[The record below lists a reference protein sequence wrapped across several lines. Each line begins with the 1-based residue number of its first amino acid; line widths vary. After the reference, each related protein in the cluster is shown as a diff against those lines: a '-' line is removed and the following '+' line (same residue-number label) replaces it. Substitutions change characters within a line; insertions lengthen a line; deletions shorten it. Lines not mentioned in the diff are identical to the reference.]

1 MKRIIPFFISLIL
14 IISSGAK
21 ADEGMWLLPLLE
33 KLNMGTMTEMGLKLS
48 AEEIYSINQPSLKD
62 AVVIFGGGCTGEIVS
77 SQGLLLTNH
86 HCGYGII
93 NSHST
98 TENNYLRDGFW
109 AMTKEEEIVS
119 PGLFVTFLVRI
130 EDVSDRINPALN
142 DKMTEEERAEKIRE
156 ISSDIEAGATEGNQY
171 SARVQSFFG
180 GNYFYLLVYERYNDV
195 RLVGAPPESIGNF
208 GGDQDNWMWPRHTGD
223 FSIFRV
229 YSGPDGKPAS
239 YSPDNIPLKPRHYLP
254 VSIKGVEKGDFT
266 MILGYPGGT
275 TRYMTAVEIDE
286 VMNITNPNRIKIR
299 GARLGIIWEDMME
312 DEKVNI
318 QYSTKHFR
326 SSNYWKYSIGQNEAL
341 KRLNVKDQKLKL
353 ENEFK
358 TWVGKNQKRSDK
370 YGEAL
375 PLIETSIKERADYFY
390 AIQYLNECLRRG
402 SEIVS
407 FANSA
412 SRLYDALKE
421 GNQERIN
428 QAAERMKRRVA
439 GYFKDYNLPTD
450 LDVNIAM
457 FTMFAGDVKK
467 EYQPDIFTEISSTY
481 NGNYE
486 AFVDNMFRESVFAT
500 EEKILAFLE
509 NPSLEVLE
517 NDPAFKAA
525 QSIEEKYAELSENN
539 DAFTSDLGKGQRL
552 YIAGLMEMQKE
563 KVFYPDANFT
573 MRLTYGTVGD
583 YDPRDAVHYKHYT
596 TLKGVMEKEDPTDV
610 EFIVEP
616 KLKELYETKDY
627 GLYGK
632 DGIMPVC
639 FTTNND
645 ITGGNSGSPTLN
657 GNGELIGLAFDGN
670 WESISVDIAFEPEL
684 AKTIVVDIRYVLFI
698 IDKFAGATHL
708 VEEMDIVY

>member
-1 MKRIIPFFISLIL
+1 
-14 IISSGAK
+14 
-21 ADEGMWLLPLLE
+21 
-33 KLNMGTMTEMGLKLS
+33 
-48 AEEIYSINQPSLKD
+48 
-62 AVVIFGGGCTGEIVS
+62 
-77 SQGLLLTNH
+77 
-86 HCGYGII
+86 
-93 NSHST
+93 
-98 TENNYLRDGFW
+98 
-109 AMTKEEEIVS
+109 
-119 PGLFVTFLVRI
+119 
-130 EDVSDRINPALN
+130 
-142 DKMTEEERAEKIRE
+142 
-156 ISSDIEAGATEGNQY
+156 
-171 SARVQSFFG
+171 
-180 GNYFYLLVYERYNDV
+180 
-195 RLVGAPPESIGNF
+195 
-208 GGDQDNWMWPRHTGD
+208 
-223 FSIFRV
+223 
-229 YSGPDGKPAS
+229 
-239 YSPDNIPLKPRHYLP
+239 
-254 VSIKGVEKGDFT
+254 
-266 MILGYPGGT
+266 
-275 TRYMTAVEIDE
+275 
-286 VMNITNPNRIKIR
+286 
-299 GARLGIIWEDMME
+299 
-312 DEKVNI
+312 
-318 QYSTKHFR
+318 
-326 SSNYWKYSIGQNEAL
+326 
-341 KRLNVKDQKLKL
+341 
-353 ENEFK
+353 
-358 TWVGKNQKRSDK
+358 
-370 YGEAL
+370 
-375 PLIETSIKERADYFY
+375 
-390 AIQYLNECLRRG
+390 
-402 SEIVS
+402 
-407 FANSA
+407 
-412 SRLYDALKE
+412 
-421 GNQERIN
+421 
-428 QAAERMKRRVA
+428 
-439 GYFKDYNLPTD
+439 
-450 LDVNIAM
+450 
-457 FTMFAGDVKK
+457 MFAGDVKK
-467 EYQPDIFTEISSTY
+467 EYQPDIFSEIAATY
-481 NGNYE
+481 NDNYE

>member
-1 MKRIIPFFISLIL
+1 MKKISALLVSLTIL
-14 IISSGAK
+14 LAPLAK

-86 HCGYGII
+86 HCGYGTI

-109 AMTKEEEIVS
+109 AMTKEEELVS
-119 PGLFVTFLVRI
+119 PGLFVTFLIRI
-130 EDVSDRINPALN
+130 EDVSEQINPALN
-142 DKMTEEERAEKIRE
+142 EEMTEEERDEKIRE
-156 ISSDIEAGATEGNQY
+156 ISADIEANATEGNHY

-180 GNYFYLLVYERYNDV
+180 GNYFYLLVYERYFDV

-223 FSIFRV
+223 FSMFRV
-229 YSGPDGKPAS
+229 YSGPDGKPAR
-239 YSPDNIPLKPRHYLP
+239 YSPENIPLKPKHYLP
-254 VSIKGVEKGDFT
+254 VSIKGIEKGDFT

-299 GARLGIIWEDMME
+299 GARLDIIWQDMLE

-341 KRLNVKDQKLKL
+341 KRLKVKDQKLRL
-353 ENEFK
+353 EKEFQN
-358 TWVGKNQKRSDK
+358 WVSEKKKRSEK

-375 PLIETSIKERADYFY
+375 SLIATSVKGRADYFY
-390 AIQYLNECLRRG
+390 TIQYLNECLRRG
-402 SEIVS
+402 SEIIA
-407 FANSA
+407 FANRA
-412 SRLYDALKE
+412 NRLYDALKE
-421 GNQERIN
+421 GDKERIS
-428 QAAERMKRRVA
+428 QAAERMKQGVA

-450 LDVNIAM
+450 LDVNKAM
-457 FTMFAGDVKK
+457 FRMFAGDVKE
-467 EYQPDIFTEISSTY
+467 EYQPDIFSEIATTY

-486 AFVDNMFRESVFAT
+486 AFVDKMFKESVFAT
-500 EEKILAFLE
+500 EAKILAFLK
-509 NPSLEVLE
+509 NPLLEVLE

-525 QSIEEKYAELSENN
+525 QSIEKKYAELSEKNE
-539 DAFTSDLGKGQRL
+539 AFASDLQKGQRL

-563 KVFYPDANFT
+563 KVFYPDANST

-616 KLKELYETKDY
+616 KLKELYEMKDY
-627 GLYGK
+627 GPYGK
-632 DGIMPVC
+632 NGVMPVC
-639 FTTNND
+639 FTTDND

-698 IDKFAGATHL
+698 IDKFAGAKHL
-708 VEEMDIVY
+708 VDEMDVVE

>member
-1 MKRIIPFFISLIL
+1 MKRIIPFFISLTFIL
-14 IISSGAK
+14 SSGAK

-48 AEEIYSINQPSLKD
+48 AEEIYNINQPSLKD
-62 AVVIFGGGCTGEIVS
+62 AIVIFGGGCTGEIVS
-77 SQGLLLTNH
+77 DRGLLLTNH
-86 HCGYGII
+86 HCGYSLIQ
-93 NSHST
+93 SHSS
-98 TENNYLRDGFW
+98 TEHNYLRDGFW
-109 AMTKEEEIVS
+109 AQTLEEEL
-119 PGLFVTFLVRI
+119 PNPRLFVTFLIRI
-130 EDVSDRINPALN
+130 EDVSDQINPALN
-142 DKMTEEERAEKIRE
+142 DKMTEEERTEKITE
-156 ISSDIEAGATEGNQY
+156 ISSEIEASATEGNHY

-180 GNYFYLLVYERYNDV
+180 GNYFYLLIYERFNDV
-195 RLVGAPPESIGNF
+195 RLVGAPPESIGNY

-223 FSIFRV
+223 FSIFRI
-229 YSGPDGKPAS
+229 YSGPDGKPAP
-239 YSPDNIPLKPRHYLP
+239 YSPDNIPLKPRHYFP

-266 MILGYPGGT
+266 MVLGYPGGT

-299 GARLGIIWEDMME
+299 GARLDIIWEDMME

-341 KRLNVKDQKLKL
+341 KRLKVKDQKLKL

-358 TWVGKNQKRSDK
+358 TWISENKKRSAR

-375 PLIETSIKERADYFY
+375 QLIETSIAGRADYFY
-390 AIQYLNECLRRG
+390 SIQYLNECLRQG
-402 SEIVS
+402 SEIIA
-407 FANSA
+407 FANRA
-412 SRLYDALKE
+412 SRFYEALLE
-421 GNQERIN
+421 GNTERIN
-428 QAAERMKRRVA
+428 QAADRMKRGVPE
-439 GYFKDYNLPTD
+439 YFKDYNLPTD
-450 LDVNIAM
+450 LDVNKAM
-457 FTMFAGDVKK
+457 FSMFAEDVKK
-467 EYQPDIFTEISSTY
+467 EYQPDIFAEISSTY
-481 NGNYE
+481 DGNYE
-486 AFVDNMFRESVFAT
+486 AFAGNMFRESVFAT
-500 EEKILAFLE
+500 EEKIVGFLE
-509 NPSLEVLE
+509 NPTQEVLE

-525 QSIEEKYAELSENN
+525 RSIEDKYAELREKN
-539 DAFTSDLGKGQRL
+539 DAFTAGLEKGQRL

-596 TLKGVMEKEDPTDV
+596 TLQGVMEKEDPTDV

-616 KLKELYETKDY
+616 KLKELFETKDF

-632 DGIMPVC
+632 DGVMPVC

-645 ITGGNSGSPTLN
+645 ITGGNSGSPVIN

-684 AKTIVVDIRYVLFI
+684 AKCINVDIRYVLFI

>member
-1 MKRIIPFFISLIL
+1 MKRIIPFIISLAL
-14 IISSGAK
+14 LFSSGAK

-33 KLNMGTMTEMGLKLS
+33 KLNMGTMTKMGLKLS
-48 AEEIYSINQPSLKD
+48 ADEIYSINQASIKD

-86 HCGYGII
+86 HCGYGTI

-109 AMTKEEEIVS
+109 AMTREDELVS
-119 PGLFVTFLVRI
+119 PGLYVTFLVRI
-130 EDVSDRINPALN
+130 EDVSDRINSKLKE
-142 DKMTEEERAEKIRE
+142 KMTEEEREDVIRE
-156 ISSDIEAGATEGNQY
+156 ISSEIEATATEGNHY

-180 GNYFYLLVYERYNDV
+180 GNYFYLMVYERYNDV

-223 FSIFRV
+223 FSMFRV
-229 YSGPDGKPAS
+229 YSGPDGKPAD
-239 YSPDNIPLKPRHYLP
+239 YSPDNIPLKPKHHLP
-254 VSIKGVEKGDFT
+254 VSIKGVEMGDFT

-275 TRYMTAVEIDE
+275 TRYMTSTEIDE

-299 GARLGIIWEDMME
+299 GERLDIIWQDMLE
-312 DEKVNI
+312 DEKVSI

-341 KRLNVKDQKLKL
+341 KRLKVRDQKVKL

-358 TWVGKNQKRSDK
+358 KWVSADKKRSAK
-370 YGEAL
+370 YGDAL
-375 PLIETSIKERADYFY
+375 QLIESSITGRADYFY
-390 AIQYLNECLRRG
+390 SIQYLNECLRRG
-402 SEIVS
+402 SEIIA
-407 FANSA
+407 FANRA
-412 SRLYDALKE
+412 SRLYEALQG
-421 GNQERIN
+421 GNAERIK
-428 QAAERMKRRVA
+428 QMAERMKRGVA

-450 LDVNIAM
+450 LDVNKAM
-457 FTMFAGDVKK
+457 FRMFAEDVKK
-467 EYQPDIFTEISSTY
+467 EYQPEVFIELATAYDGDLAT
-481 NGNYE
+481 
-486 AFVDNMFRESVFAT
+486 FVDKMFKESLFAT
-500 EEKILAFLE
+500 EEKVLSFLE
-509 NPSLEVLE
+509 NPTLEVLE
-517 NDPAFKAA
+517 NDPAFKVAY
-525 QSIEEKYAELSENN
+525 SVEEKYAELSEKNGT
-539 DAFTSDLGKGQRL
+539 FTTNLEKGQRL
-552 YIAGLMEMQKE
+552 YIAGLMEMQKD

-583 YDPRDAVHYKHYT
+583 YEPRDAVHYKHYT

-616 KLKELYETKDY
+616 ELKELYEAKDY
-627 GLYGK
+627 VPYGK
-632 DGIMPVC
+632 DGVMPVC

-657 GNGELIGLAFDGN
+657 ANGELIGLAFDGN

-698 IDKFAGATHL
+698 IDKFAGAKHL
-708 VEEMDIVY
+708 VDEMDVVE

>member
-1 MKRIIPFFISLIL
+1 MKRIVPFLISLIFF
-14 IISSGAK
+14 ISSGAK
-21 ADEGMWLLPLLE
+21 ADEGMWLLSLLE

-86 HCGYGII
+86 HCGYGTI

-109 AMTKEEEIVS
+109 AMTREEELVS
-119 PGLFVTFLVRI
+119 PDLSVTFLVRI
-130 EDVSDRINPALN
+130 EDVSEQINSRVK
-142 DKMTEEERAEKIRE
+142 DKMTEEERGEVIQE
-156 ISSDIEAGATEGNQY
+156 ISSEIEADATEGNHY

-208 GGDQDNWMWPRHTGD
+208 GGDVDNWMWPRHTGD
-223 FSIFRV
+223 FSMFRV
-229 YSGPDGKPAS
+229 YSGPDGKPAD
-239 YSPDNIPLKPRHYLP
+239 YSPENIPLKPKHHLP
-254 VSIKGVEKGDFT
+254 VSIKGVEMGDFA

-275 TRYMTAVEIDE
+275 TRYMTSTEIDE

-299 GARLGIIWEDMME
+299 GERLDIIWQDMLE
-312 DEKVNI
+312 DEKVSI

-341 KRLNVKDQKLKL
+341 KRLKVRDQKVML

-358 TWVGKNQKRSDK
+358 KWVNADKKRSAK
-370 YGEAL
+370 YGMAL
-375 PLIETSIKERADYFY
+375 QLIGSSITGRADYFY
-390 AIQYLNECLRRG
+390 SIQYLNECLRRG
-402 SEIVS
+402 SEIIS
-407 FANSA
+407 FANRA
-412 SRLYDALKE
+412 TRLYEALQE
-421 GNQERIN
+421 GNEEKIKQM
-428 QAAERMKRRVA
+428 AERMKRGVA

-450 LDVNIAM
+450 LDVNRAM
-457 FTMFAGDVKK
+457 FRMFAEDVKK
-467 EYQPDIFTEISSTY
+467 EYQP
-481 NGNYE
+481 E
-486 AFVDNMFRESVFAT
+486 AIIELTAAYDGDLETFVDNMFRESLFAT
-500 EEKILAFLE
+500 EEKVLAFLE
-509 NPSLEVLE
+509 NPTLEVLE
-517 NDPAFKAA
+517 NDPAFKVTH
-525 QSIEEKYAELSENN
+525 SIEEKYAELSEKNGAYTTN
-539 DAFTSDLGKGQRL
+539 LQKGQRL
-552 YIAGLMEMQKE
+552 YIAGLMEMQKD

-573 MRLTYGTVGD
+573 MRLTYGTIGD
-583 YDPRDAVHYKHYT
+583 YDPRDAVHYKHFT

-616 KLKELYETKDY
+616 KLKELYKKKDY
-627 GLYGK
+627 GPYGK
-632 DGIMPVC
+632 DGVMPVC

-645 ITGGNSGSPTLN
+645 ITGGNSGSPTIN

-684 AKTIVVDIRYVLFI
+684 AKTIIVDIRYVLFI
-698 IDKFAGATHL
+698 IDKFAGATNL
-708 VEEMDIVY
+708 VEEMDIVD